1 MISRF
6 FIERPK
12 FSFVVSIVIT
22 LAGFIAMLALPVTQ
36 YPDIVPSQVQVTA
49 TYPGA
54 DAMTVQ
60 QTVVEPIEAQVNGV
74 KDMLY
79 MSSTS
84 SDSGSAVTT
93 VTFAPGTSGD
103 MNTVN
108 VQNRVNWASAN
119 LPDEVRRQGV
129 IVKEKSSNMLLVIC
143 IYSPKGTYDSLFLS
157 NYTSINIQDE
167 ISRIPG
173 ISDVYMLGELKY
185 SMRIWLNPDKMAS
198 LKMTTE
204 DISNAIKAQNIQ
216 VSAGAIG
223 DPPCSN
229 KQLLRLTVQTQGRL
243 KDVEEFKNIV
253 IRQTPDG
260 ASVRIKDVAKVDLGA
275 ENYNSTGWLNGK
287 PSSLL
292 AVYQFNDANGLNI
305 AKDCIAKLEELKKR
319 FPNDLDYG
327 IKYDTTKFIK
337 TSIEEMILTLFEA
350 VFLVILITFIFLQDW
365 RATLIPTIAIPVS
378 LIGTFAVL
386 LAVGYTINLITLF
399 GLILAIGIVVDDA
412 IVVIENVNRLM
423 TEEKLPP
430 KEAAIKTMEQVTG
443 PVIATTMVLLAM
455 FIPICFLPGITGEM
469 YRQFGVTI
477 SVAVLISS
485 INALS
490 LSPALSALILRPPDA
505 VPKKKFIF
513 FRGFD
518 FVFGKISVS
527 FAAIVSTLVR
537 KSVLILLMY
546 MVMMFV
552 SYKLYGLL
560 PTGFIPEEDQGAFFI
575 NVQLPD
581 GAALPRTQRVVDKVT
596 EMAKKTPGV
605 SDVIVTSGYSILT
618 GTAASNNAMVIVI
631 LDDWAKRKTPALQQD
646 AILNKLRG
654 ELYQIPE
661 AMVMPFTVP
670 AIPGLGSSGGFSF
683 VIEDTT
689 GTYPQRLAGA
699 ANDLIV
705 KANEDPAMTG
715 VFSTFRSSVPQIY
728 IKVDREKALKMG
740 VEIQDINDAFQ
751 GLLGYSYIN
760 DFNKFGKVYKVE
772 IQAQSQFRSDISG
785 LAAIKLRN
793 NNGEMVP
800 LDTLIEVETRFGPQF
815 LTRYNMYS
823 SLTVNGS
830 APAGQSSG
838 QAMHA
843 MEKLADKTLPSGM
856 KYEWT
861 DMSYQEK
868 LAGGKVIFVFI
879 LALFFIYLF
888 LVAQYESWMIP
899 IAVMLSVPIAFIG
912 ALAALFTRGIDNNI
926 YTQVG
931 FVLLFGLAAKTAILI
946 VEFAKELCEKD
957 ENLSP
962 ADAAIHA
969 AKLRFRAVVMTAI
982 SFVLGVLPLVTASG
996 AGALSRRALGTT
1008 VFGGMAVSCIFGTIL
1023 IPSFFVVIM
1032 LVIGKKKRNNKEAV
1046 KTAPELN

>member
-6 FIERPK
+6 FIEHPK

-22 LAGFIAMLALPVTQ
+22 LAGLIAMLALPVTQ
-36 YPDIVPSQVQVTA
+36 YPDIVPSQVQITA

-54 DAMTVQ
+54 DALTVQ
-60 QTVVEPIEAQVNGV
+60 QAVVEPIEAQVNGV
-74 KDMLY
+74 NKMLY

-143 IYSPKGTYDSLFLS
+143 LYSPKGSYDSLFLC
-157 NYTSINIQDE
+157 NYASINIKDE

-173 ISDVYMLGELKY
+173 ISDVFMLGELKY
-185 SMRIWLNPDKMAS
+185 AMRIWLDPDKLAS
-198 LKMTTE
+198 LKMTA
-204 DISNAIKAQNIQ
+204 DDVSNAIKAQNVQ

-223 DPPCSN
+223 DSPTSD

-243 KDVEEFKNIV
+243 KNVDEFKNIV
-253 IRQTPDG
+253 IRQTADG
-260 ASVRIKDVAKVDLGA
+260 ACVRVKDVAKVDLGS
-275 ENYNSTGWLNGK
+275 ENYNSAGWLNGK

-305 AKDCIAKLEELKKR
+305 AKDCIAKLEDLKKR

-337 TSIEEMILTLFEA
+337 TSIDEMVVTLFEA
-350 VFLVILITFIFLQDW
+350 VILVILVTFIFLQDW
-365 RATLIPTIAIPVS
+365 RATLIPTAAIPVS
-378 LIGTFAVL
+378 LIGTFAALL
-386 LAVGYTINLITLF
+386 LAGYTINLITLF

-423 TEEKLPP
+423 MEEKLPP
-430 KEAAIKTMEQVTG
+430 KEAAIKTMQQVTG
-443 PVIATTMVLLAM
+443 PVVATTLVLLAM
-455 FIPICFLPGITGEM
+455 FIPICFMPGITGEM

-477 SVAVLISS
+477 SVAVVISA
-485 INALS
+485 INALT
-490 LSPALSALILRPPDA
+490 LSPAMSALILRPPSD
-505 VPKKKFIF
+505 VPKKKFFF
-513 FRGFD
+513 FRWFD
-518 FVFGKISVS
+518 AFFGKIS
-527 FAAIVSTLVR
+527 STFSVVVNALIR
-537 KSVLILLMY
+537 KSVFIFILY
-546 MVMMFV
+546 MVMIFISV
-552 SYKLYGLL
+552 KIYGLL

-581 GAALPRTQRVVDKVT
+581 GAALPRTQRVADKVT
-596 EMAKKTPGV
+596 EMAKNTPGV
-605 SDVIVTSGYSILT
+605 SDVIVNAGYSILS
-618 GTAASNNAMVIVI
+618 GTSSSNNAMIIVI
-631 LDDWAKRKTPALQQD
+631 LDDWSKRKTPELQQS
-646 AILNKLRG
+646 AILQKLRRQ
-654 ELYQIPE
+654 LYQIPE
-661 AMVMPFTVP
+661 ADVMPFTVP
-670 AIPGLGSSGGFSF
+670 AIPGLGSTGGFSF

-689 GTYPQRLAGA
+689 GTHPQRLVDASNA
-699 ANDLIV
+699 LIV
-705 KANEDPAMTG
+705 AANEDPAMVQ
-715 VFSTFRSSVPQIY
+715 VFSTFRASVPQVY
-728 IKVDREKALKMG
+728 LKVDREKALKMG
-740 VEIQDINDAFQ
+740 VQIQDINDAFQ
-751 GLLGYSYIN
+751 SLLGYSYVN

-772 IQAQSQFRSDISG
+772 IQAQTQFRSDITG
-785 LAAIKLRN
+785 LSSIKLRN
-793 NNGEMVP
+793 KEGEMVP
-800 LDTLIEVETRFGPQF
+800 LNTLVEIETTFGPQF
-815 LTRYNMYS
+815 LNRYNMYS

-830 APAGQSSG
+830 AAPGHSSG
-838 QAMHA
+838 QAMKA
-843 MEKLADKTLPSGM
+843 MEQLANKTLPSGM

-868 LAGGKVIFVFI
+868 LAGGKVVVVFI
-879 LALFFIYLF
+879 LALVFIYLF

-899 IAVMLSVPIAFIG
+899 MAVMLSVPIAFVG
-912 ALAALFTRGIDNNI
+912 ALGALFARGIDNNI

-946 VEFAKELCEKD
+946 VEFAKELCDKD
-957 ENLSP
+957 ENLSA

-996 AGALSRRALGTT
+996 AGALSRKALGTT
-1008 VFGGMAVSCIFGTIL
+1008 VFGGMAISCIFGTIL

-1032 LVIGKKKRNNKEAV
+1032 MMINLKKRKKAAIPTS
-1046 KTAPELN
+1046 K

>member
-22 LAGFIAMLALPVTQ
+22 LAGLIAMLALPVTQ
-36 YPDIVPSQVQVTA
+36 YPDIVPSQVQISA
-49 TYPGA
+49 AYPGA
-54 DAMTVQ
+54 DALTVQ

-74 KDMLY
+74 NKMLY

-84 SDSGSAVTT
+84 SDSGAAVTT

-143 IYSPKGTYDSLFLS
+143 LYSPKGTYDSLFLC
-157 NYTSINIQDE
+157 NYASINVKDE

-185 SMRIWLNPDKMAS
+185 SMRIWLDPDKLAS
-198 LKMTTE
+198 LKMTA
-204 DISNAIKAQNIQ
+204 DDVSNAIKAQNIQ

-223 DPPCSN
+223 DSPTSD

-253 IRQTPDG
+253 IRQTSDG
-260 ASVRIKDVAKVDLGA
+260 ASVKVKDVAKVDLGA

-305 AKDCIAKLEELKKR
+305 AKACVAKLEELKKR
-319 FPNDLDYG
+319 FPEGLDYG

-337 TSIEEMILTLFEA
+337 TSIDEMVVTLFEA
-350 VFLVILITFIFLQDW
+350 VLLVILVTFIFLQDW
-365 RATLIPTIAIPVS
+365 RATLIPTAAIPVS
-378 LIGTFAVL
+378 LIGTFAAL
-386 LAVGYTINLITLF
+386 MLAGYTINLITLF

-430 KEAAIKTMEQVTG
+430 MAAAIKTMEQVTG
-443 PVIATTMVLLAM
+443 PVIATTLVLLAM
-455 FIPICFLPGITGEM
+455 FIPICFMPGITGEM

-477 SVAVLISS
+477 SVAVVISA
-485 INALS
+485 INALT
-490 LSPALSALILRPPDA
+490 LSPAMSALILRPPGD
-505 VPKKKFIF
+505 VPKKKFFF
-513 FRGFD
+513 FRWFD
-518 FVFGKISVS
+518 FVFGKISGAFSVVVS
-527 FAAIVSTLVR
+527 SLIR
-537 KSVLILLMY
+537 KSVFIFIMY
-546 MVMMFV
+546 MVMILISF
-552 SYKLYGLL
+552 KIYGLL

-581 GAALPRTQRVVDKVT
+581 GAALPRTQRVAEKVT
-596 EMAKKTPGV
+596 EMAKNTPGV
-605 SDVIVTSGYSILT
+605 SDVIVTNGYSILS
-618 GTAASNNAMVIVI
+618 GTSSSNNAMIIVI
-631 LDDWAKRKTPALQQD
+631 LDDWSKRKTPELQQS
-646 AILNKLRG
+646 AILEKLRG
-654 ELYQIPE
+654 QLYQIPE

-670 AIPGLGSSGGFSF
+670 AIPGLGSTGGFSF

-689 GTYPQRLAGA
+689 GTHPQRLVDA
-699 ANDLIV
+699 ANALIV
-705 KANEDPAMTG
+705 EANQNPAMTG
-715 VFSTFRSSVPQIY
+715 VFSTFRANIPQVY
-728 IKVDREKALKMG
+728 LKVDREKALKMG
-740 VEIQDINDAFQ
+740 VQIQDINDAFQ
-751 GLLGYSYIN
+751 SLLGYSYVN

-772 IQAQSQFRSDISG
+772 IQAQSQFRSDITG
-785 LAAIKLRN
+785 LSSIKLRN
-793 NNGEMVP
+793 KDGEMVP
-800 LDTLIEVETRFGPQF
+800 LNTLVEIETTFGPQF
-815 LTRYNMYS
+815 LNRYNMYS

-830 APAGQSSG
+830 AAAGHSSG
-838 QAMHA
+838 QAMKA
-843 MEKLADKTLPSGM
+843 MEQVANKSLPSGM

-868 LAGGKVIFVFI
+868 LAGGKVVFVFI
-879 LALFFIYLF
+879 LALVFIYLF
-888 LVAQYESWMIP
+888 LVAQYESWLIP
-899 IAVMLSVPIAFIG
+899 LAVLLSVPIAFVG
-912 ALAALFTRGIDNNI
+912 ALCALFSRGIDNNI

-946 VEFAKELCEKD
+946 VEFAKELCDKD
-957 ENLSP
+957 ENMSP
-962 ADAAIHA
+962 ADAAIQA

-996 AGALSRRALGTT
+996 AGALSRKALGTT
-1008 VFGGMAVSCIFGTIL
+1008 VFGGMAISCVFGTIL
-1023 IPSFFVVIM
+1023 IPSFFVIVMM
-1032 LVIGKKKRNNKEAV
+1032 LINFKKRKKINAV
-1046 KTAPELN
+1046 SLKQDA